1 MRRRHPL
8 LSLVLAAALLTG
20 QWLAGMHAEEH
31 ALQPTAH
38 ACAVC
43 LHADSSGAGALPA
56 VPHLVVDGVV
66 ATPDSTAAASPLAA
80 ILCHHPIRGPPAL
93 PA

>member
-1 MRRRHPL
+1 MRSHRPL
-8 LSLVLAAALLTG
+8 LSLLLAAALLAG
-20 QWLAGMHAEEH
+20 QWLAAVHAEEH

-43 LHADSSGAGALPA
+43 LHADSTGAGSLPA
-56 VPHLVVDGVV
+56 VPHLVLDTAV
-66 ATPDSTAAASPLAA
+66 AAPEAAAAARALAA
-80 ILCHHPIRGPPAL
+80 ILRHHPIRGPPAL